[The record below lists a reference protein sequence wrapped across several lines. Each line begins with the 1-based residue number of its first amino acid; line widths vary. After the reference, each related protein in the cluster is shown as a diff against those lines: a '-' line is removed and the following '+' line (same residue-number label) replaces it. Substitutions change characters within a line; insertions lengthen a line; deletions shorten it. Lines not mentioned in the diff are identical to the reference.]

1 MCHILHV
8 LMHVILHNY
17 QFSLGERQGTF
28 GSALTVELPT
38 IEKAGTTFKL
48 RVDYSTTDKCTAI
61 QFLEPSQTE
70 GKQVNIAGF

>member
-1 MCHILHV
+1 
-8 LMHVILHNY
+8 MHVILHNY